1 MPLLELLADTAE
13 ETNSMLQDRSIE
25 ISKSR
30 KRKRD
35 WGKKNK
41 NKIAKNCE
49 EQRCHI

>member
-1 MPLLELLADTAE
+1 MPLLDLLADTAE

-35 WGKKNK
+35 WGK
-41 NKIAKNCE
+41 E
-49 EQRCHI
+49 EFGFFFREKASP